1 MNCFSNFDYITASI
15 GVVGT
20 LLGTILGWALNS
32 FSQMGKI
39 NCYVSEWQDQL
50 LYNNMGYMVPSNSKE
65 QTEQYIF
72 TVTLD
77 LYNSSQRTKSMRE
90 IEIVFFSGKREL
102 QSFFPKDD
110 STKRSN
116 GSISSYDRVPPINV
130 PPQSVI
136 QVKLHDSAWKAEIDF
151 LWEADKVYLRY
162 LNDKGKKKQVRL
174 NKAVYADY
182 FKNHTQEASDS
193 GEQT

>member
-1 MNCFSNFDYITASI
+1 VA
-15 GVVGT
+15 GT

-39 NCYVSEWQDQL
+39 NCYVPEWQDQL
-50 LYNNMGYMVPSNSKE
+50 LYNHMGYMVPSNSKE

-77 LYNSSQRTKSMRE
+77 LYNSSQRTKIMRE
-90 IEIVFFSGKREL
+90 IEVVFFSRKKEL
-102 QSFFPKDD
+102 RSFFPKDN
-110 STKRSN
+110 STRRSS
-116 GSISSYDRVPPINV
+116 GPVSFYDRVSPINV

-136 QVKLHDSAWKAEIDF
+136 QVKLHDSAGEAEINF

-162 LNDKGKKKQVRL
+162 INDKGKKKRVL
-174 NKAVYADY
+174 LKKVLYADY
-182 FKNHTQEASDS
+182 FKDRKQEVPKSA
-193 GEQT
+193 

>member
-1 MNCFSNFDYITASI
+1 MNCFNNFDYITASI

-39 NCYVSEWQDQL
+39 NCYVSEWQDQF
-50 LYNNMGYMVPSNSKE
+50 LYNHEGYMVPSNSKE

-77 LYNSSQRTKSMRE
+77 LYNSSQRTKIMRE
-90 IEIVFFSGKREL
+90 IEVVFFSGKKEL
-102 QSFFPKDD
+102 QSFSPKDD
-110 STKRSN
+110 STRRSN
-116 GSISSYDRVPPINV
+116 GPVSSYDRVSPINI

-136 QVKLHDSAWKAEIDF
+136 QVKLHDSACVPEIDF
-151 LWEADKVYLRY
+151 LWETDKVYLRY
-162 LNDKGKKKQVRL
+162 LNGKGKKEQILL

-182 FKNHTQEASDS
+182 FKDHKQEVPGSA
-193 GEQT
+193 EQA